1 MTGFGRAAQRTPTGD
16 ISVELRSTNHRYLE
30 IGPHLP
36 NGLGVLEGRLVETM
50 RAAIQRGRIEVF
62 VSVQMRHAHAR
73 QVAFDEPLLQGYHQS
88 LMELKGRFGLKGP
101 VTLEHLLNLPQAMT
115 ITEQRLQPEEAWTA
129 LRPVMQAAVRELVRS
144 RAREGAKLTADLRQQ
159 LTAIERH
166 LRAVQRRL
174 PQALKEQQR
183 QLRRR
188 LRELLG
194 SGSASASQLEQA
206 AALVKDADVHEE
218 LVRLNS
224 HLAYMRTTLA
234 SHQLVGKRLDFI
246 AQELI
251 REANTLGAK
260 VNDAQA
266 VQHVVDIKG
275 CIEKIRE
282 QVQNLE

>member
-1 MTGFGRAAQRTPTGD
+1 MTGYGRAAQRTPTGD